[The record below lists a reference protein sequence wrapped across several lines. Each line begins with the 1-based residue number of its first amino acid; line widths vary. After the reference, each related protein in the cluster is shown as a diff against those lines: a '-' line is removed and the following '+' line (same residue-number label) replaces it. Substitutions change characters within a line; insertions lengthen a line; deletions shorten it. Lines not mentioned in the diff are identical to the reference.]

1 MVIFPKYD
9 NFYFFDKSAGS
20 ADMNEKNVRESCVKP
35 ISTRIHNI
43 GHIHKT
49 NFAQTQF
56 SRSYPQKTRFLKKR
70 HFTFFWKYLVCGL
83 KIEISEYPTKVE
95 FITYTPYKY
104 EVNRTKTHEIRAKSL
119 RSVFFPLTV
128 RIPTLKSPTA
138 EFGFESKIW
147 DWQIETI

>member
-56 SRSYPQKTRFLKKR
+56 SRSYPKK
-70 HFTFFWKYLVCGL
+70 HVFWKNDILPFFENISFAGL
-83 KIEISEYPTKVE
+83 K
-95 FITYTPYKY
+95 
-104 EVNRTKTHEIRAKSL
+104 
-119 RSVFFPLTV
+119 
-128 RIPTLKSPTA
+128 
-138 EFGFESKIW
+138 SKFLST
-147 DWQIETI
+147 QQK